1 MEAAGEGQDEVGE
14 VSVVARHQRMRE
26 VFDAWN
32 RVEERRYDDDSAMER
47 GDDMDANIPPF
58 S

>member
-1 MEAAGEGQDEVGE
+1 MEAAGEGQNEVGE
-14 VSVVARHQRMRE
+14 VSVVARDQRMRE

-32 RVEERRYDDDSAMER
+32 RVGVRRYDDDCAMREER
-47 GDDMDANIPPF
+47 CQH